1 MRDLIAILRLIK
13 VKMWTLCGHMKTA
26 TLRQLRNE
34 TSLLA
39 KWVEAGETVV
49 VTKRSKPLFRLIAA
63 TPKDANTGPLPDF
76 DARQRAIFP
85 EALTGSTGA
94 DLIIEER
101 GRY

>member
-1 MRDLIAILRLIK
+1 
-13 VKMWTLCGHMKTA
+13 MKTA

-39 KWVEAGETVV
+39 EWVEAGETVV

-63 TPKDANTGPLPDF
+63 NPEATENCPLSDF
-76 DARQRAIFP
+76 EARQREIFP
-85 EALTGSTGA
+85 EGMLGNTGA
-94 DLIIEER
+94 KLIAEER

>member
-1 MRDLIAILRLIK
+1 
-13 VKMWTLCGHMKTA
+13 MKKA

-39 KWVEAGETVV
+39 EWVEAGEAVV

-63 TPKDANTGPLPDF
+63 NPEETLHPILPDFEARQREIFPDGPLP
-76 DARQRAIFP
+76 Q
-85 EALTGSTGA
+85 TGA
-94 DLIIEER
+94 ELIAEQR

>member
-1 MRDLIAILRLIK
+1 
-13 VKMWTLCGHMKTA
+13 MKTA

-63 TPKDANTGPLPDF
+63 APENVADCTLPDF
-76 DARQRAIFP
+76 EARQREIFP
-85 EALTGSTGA
+85 ESPLPGHTGA
-94 DLIIEER
+94 DLIVEER
-101 GRY
+101 GDY

>member
-1 MRDLIAILRLIK
+1 
-13 VKMWTLCGHMKTA
+13 MKTA

-63 TPKDANTGPLPDF
+63 NPEAIGNCPLPDF
-76 DARQRAIFP
+76 EARQREIFP
-85 EALTGSTGA
+85 DGPLDHTGA
-94 DLIIEER
+94 ELIAEER

>member
-1 MRDLIAILRLIK
+1 
-13 VKMWTLCGHMKTA
+13 MKTA

-63 TPKDANTGPLPDF
+63 NPEETDNSPLPDF
-76 DARQRAIFP
+76 KARQREIFP
-85 EALTGSTGA
+85 DGPLGHTGA
-94 DLIIEER
+94 ELIAEER
-101 GRY
+101 SRY